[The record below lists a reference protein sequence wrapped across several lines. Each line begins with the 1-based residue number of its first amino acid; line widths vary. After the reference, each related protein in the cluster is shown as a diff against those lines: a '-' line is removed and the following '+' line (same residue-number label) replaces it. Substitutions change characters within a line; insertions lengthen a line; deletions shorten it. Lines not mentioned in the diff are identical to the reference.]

1 VERPTV
7 AERLTS
13 ASTSSDLSVDL
24 EKRGDAD
31 YLSAAGIQPAG
42 LGRLVQQLI
51 CEWDRREKPRP
62 LTDERLQRVSEKKP
76 YTDF

>member
-1 VERPTV
+1 MTIEAPTKPAAVERPTV

-31 YLSAAGIQPAG
+31 YLI
-42 LGRLVQQLI
+42 
-51 CEWDRREKPRP
+51 
-62 LTDERLQRVSEKKP
+62 RVSLADIGALERFIVEQL
-76 YTDF
+76 T